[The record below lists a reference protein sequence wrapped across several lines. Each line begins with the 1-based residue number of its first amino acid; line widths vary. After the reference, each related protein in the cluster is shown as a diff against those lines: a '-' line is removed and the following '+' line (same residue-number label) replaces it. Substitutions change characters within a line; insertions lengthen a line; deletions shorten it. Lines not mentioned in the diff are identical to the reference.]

1 VERHHSC
8 RPQAKLT
15 GMESLSVLREFSP
28 KYISEVDSWHAHL
41 PFAYSLMTAM
51 RPKIFVE
58 LGTHYGDSYFTFCQ
72 ARRHASLDTKCYAI
86 DHWAGDSHTN
96 KYGEEVFE
104 KVTNYNSENYSDFSE
119 LIRSKFSDAL
129 GLFEHG
135 SIELLHL
142 DGFHTFEAVNQD
154 FRTWLPKIR
163 RNGIILIHDIC
174 VRDRGFGVWEL
185 WESIKNEFP
194 SFSFEFGFG
203 LGVIQNRDEG
213 GSTPKIQG
221 IDLSR
226 GKNIQDL
233 FYLAGEKVFLQKKI
247 HSGQLNLDRSE
258 KKIQVL
264 QEKNSTGLQQSK
276 DFLNSVQKQLDTANA
291 RIESLGESLSRK
303 RDGIYP
309 QTIKQTFD
317 TLSSCLNLRKKLD
330 PIVIWES
337 PHSQLSLTWGQITF
351 SGMIRFAG
359 ERLVKGIFLQ
369 IGKRTVACDWNII
382 SSKKKREIKF
392 TCSLRMGNGPKKCNL
407 FLVLDDNSSIKA
419 GARLLFSVKSKSF
432 ISIAKDIIAKPKQEE
447 PYQSWLKCNS
457 PSIRN
462 RRSCESYDAT
472 LAKRPLFSFV
482 MPVYEP
488 PINFLKEAIASILDQ
503 TYTHWELC
511 ITNDAGENDEVNQYL
526 EAIHQRNPRI
536 KLNRRQENGGIAKA
550 TNDAIALAKGEF
562 LVFIDHD
569 DLIEPTAL
577 SEFACYIDKHPKTD
591 FLYSDDDKVDINGL
605 RYSPQFKPDWS
616 PELLS
621 AYCYVSHVKVVRTS
635 TSAQVGHVRE
645 GFDGAQDYDY
655 VLRLS
660 EVCREIGHLPKVL
673 YHWRALPGS
682 TAISGA
688 AKPESFEAGLRAVRD
703 SYSRQG
709 LSVTI
714 EQPGW
719 AKEEAL
725 GIYTP
730 KFPDSGPEVTILI
743 PSRNNYLLLSKCL
756 ESIESTSYQ
765 NFRITIIDNES
776 DDPSTL
782 ELLDRTSHK
791 ILRLGNPSGKF
802 NFSYLVNKGVEQSNT
817 PYVLLLN
824 DDTEVLNPNWL
835 SQMVGFL
842 GIEGVGSVG
851 AKLLF
856 PNNSIQHA
864 GIIHGLGGGYAGP
877 AFRNEASTD
886 PGYLNYLRTPRN
898 YSAVTAA
905 CLLTTKS
912 LYLELGGFDETNFA
926 VAYNDV
932 DFCYRLTASGKRCV
946 YCPDATLLHRE
957 GSSRGFTDNIAE
969 LASFKK
975 KYRDFK
981 DPFYN
986 PNLSLENERFEIA
999 PRRLPPPS
1007 NQTLRALA
1015 ITHNLNLEGAPISM
1029 FEMICG
1035 VAKNALI
1042 KPTIISLEEGPLR
1055 KEYEKSGIT
1064 VKIIPFPSKNISHKD
1079 YKSYLRV
1086 WAERVRIHEYD
1097 LLYANTLDTYFAID
1111 AAHDSGV
1118 PSVWNIRESLPINRI
1133 FETLPPTVAQ
1143 KAYDC
1148 FRYPY
1153 RVAFVAEAT
1162 AKIYLHL
1169 NTNRNS
1175 TVIHNAINSSRIE
1188 EESKN
1193 QETASIS
1200 FPENE
1205 KLILCVGTICARKGQ
1220 LDLLKA
1226 FEQMPQ
1232 EVIDSVTLVFIGSA
1246 PGNYAKAI
1254 SERINANPALKKK
1267 VLLIG
1272 SKSDIKT
1279 WYKAAYLYVCA
1290 SSGESYPRVILEAM
1304 HYSLPILTT
1313 PVFGIPE
1320 QVVENINALFFQ
1332 PGDILELREKLT
1344 KILNDKEL
1352 RDSLANASSEVLLT
1366 RNSFD
1371 MMVQEYENAF
1381 KEAAA
1386 TG

>member
-1 VERHHSC
+1 
-8 RPQAKLT
+8 
-15 GMESLSVLREFSP
+15 MESLSILRRFRP
-28 KYISEVDSWHAHL
+28 KYISAVDSWHTHL
-41 PFAYSLMTAM
+41 PFAYSLMKAM
-51 RPKIFVE
+51 QPKIFVE

-72 ARRHASLDTKCYAI
+72 ARKDASLDTKCFAV
-86 DHWAGDSHTN
+86 DHWEGDSHTN

-104 KVTNYNSENYSDFSE
+104 EVTNYNSENYSDFSK

-129 GLFEHG
+129 GLFENG

-142 DGFHTFEAVNQD
+142 DGFHTFEAVNED
-154 FRTWLPKIR
+154 FSTWLPKVR

-174 VRDRGFGVWEL
+174 VRERGFGVWKL
-185 WESIKNEFP
+185 WERIKNEFP

-203 LGVIQNRDEG
+203 LGVIQKRDEG
-213 GSTPKIQG
+213 SSMPKIQG

-226 GKNIQDL
+226 EENVKDL
-233 FYLAGEKVFLQKKI
+233 FYLAGEKVFLQNKN
-247 HSGQLNLDRSE
+247 HRQQLNLDRLE

-264 QEKNSTGLQQSK
+264 NEKISAQLQQSK
-276 DFLNSVQKQLDTANA
+276 NNLNSVRKRLDAANE
-291 RIESLGESLSRK
+291 RIESLGEELSR
-303 RDGIYP
+303 RSDGIYSRV
-309 QTIKQTFD
+309 IKKSFD
-317 TLSSCLNLRKKLD
+317 ALWSCLNLRKKLD
-330 PIVIWES
+330 PIVKWGS
-337 PHSQLSLTWGQITF
+337 PRLQLSFAWGQIIF
-351 SGMIRFAG
+351 SGMIRLGG

-369 IGKRTVACDWNII
+369 IGKRTVACDWNVI
-382 SSKKKREIKF
+382 SSRSNQEINF
-392 TCSLRMGNGPKKCNL
+392 TCLLRMGNGLKKCTL
-407 FLVLDDNSSIKA
+407 FLVLDDDSSIKV
-419 GARLLFSVKSKSF
+419 GGRLLFSVKSKSF
-432 ISIAKDIIAKPKQEE
+432 INIAKDIIAQPKQKE
-447 PYQSWLKCNS
+447 PYESWLKCNS
-457 PSIRN
+457 TSIRN

-472 LAKRPLFSFV
+472 LTNRPLFSFV

-488 PINFLKEAIASILDQ
+488 PINFLKEAIASILEQ

-511 ITNDAGENDEVNQYL
+511 ITNDACENDEVNQYL
-526 EAIHQRNPRI
+526 EEIHQANPRI
-536 KLNRRQENGGIAKA
+536 TLHSRHENGGIAKA
-550 TNDAIALAKGEF
+550 TNDAIALTKGEF

-591 FLYSDDDKVDINGL
+591 FLYSDDDKVDIHGF

-621 AYCYVSHVKVVRTS
+621 AYCYVSHVKVVRAS
-635 TSAQVGHVRE
+635 TSAKVGHVRE

-682 TAISGA
+682 TAVSGA
-688 AKPESFEAGLRAVRD
+688 AKPESFEAGLRAVRE
-703 SYSRQG
+703 SYARRG
-709 LSVTI
+709 LTATI
-714 EQPGW
+714 EQPAW
-719 AKEEAL
+719 AKKEAL
-725 GIYTP
+725 GIYIP
-730 KFPDSGPEVTILI
+730 KFPDSGPAVTILI
-743 PSRNNYLLLSKCL
+743 PSRNNFLLLSKCL

-765 NFRITIIDNES
+765 NYSITILDNES
-776 DDPSTL
+776 NDPDTL
-782 ELLDRTSHK
+782 DLLGQTSHK
-791 ILRLGNPSGKF
+791 TLCLGSPSGKF

-824 DDTEVLNPNWL
+824 DDTEVLNPHWL

-842 GIEGVGSVG
+842 GIEGVGAVG

-856 PNNSIQHA
+856 PNKSIQHA
-864 GIIHGLGGGYAGP
+864 GIVHGLGGGYAGP
-877 AFRNEASTD
+877 AFRNESSTS
-886 PGYLNYLRTPRN
+886 PGYLNYIRTPRN

-905 CLLTTKS
+905 CLLTKKD
-912 LYLELGGFDETNFA
+912 LYVALGGFDENNFA

-932 DFCYRLTASGKRCV
+932 DFCYRLTASGERCV
-946 YCPDATLLHRE
+946 YCPDAMLVHRE

-975 KYRDFK
+975 KYRHFK

-999 PRRLPPPS
+999 ARRLPPPS
-1007 NQTLRALA
+1007 NQTLRVLA

-1035 VAKNALI
+1035 VATNPQI
-1042 KPTIISLEEGPLR
+1042 KPTIISLAEGPLR
-1055 KEYEKSGIT
+1055 KEYEKLGIT
-1064 VKIIPFPSKNISHKD
+1064 VKTIPFPSKNISHRD
-1079 YKSYLRV
+1079 YQLYLSA
-1086 WAERVRIHEYD
+1086 WAKRVRIHEYD
-1097 LLYANTLDTYFAID
+1097 ILYANTLDTYFAID
-1111 AAHDSGV
+1111 SAHDSSI

-1133 FETLPPTVAQ
+1133 FETLPPSVAQ

-1162 AKIYLHL
+1162 AKIYQHL
-1169 NTNRNS
+1169 NTNRNF

-1193 QETASIS
+1193 EETASIS
-1200 FPENE
+1200 FPSNE

-1220 LDLLKA
+1220 LDLVKA

-1232 EVIDSVTLVFIGSA
+1232 DVIDSVTLVLIGSS
-1246 PGNYAKAI
+1246 PGNYARALT
-1254 SERINANPALKKK
+1254 ERINANPVLKKK

-1272 SKSDIKT
+1272 SKSDIRP

-1332 PGDILELREKLT
+1332 PGDILGLRNKLMN
-1344 KILNDKEL
+1344 ILHDKEL
-1352 RDSLANASSEVLLT
+1352 RDSLAGASPKVLLT

-1371 MMVQEYENAF
+1371 MMVQGYENAF
-1381 KEAAA
+1381 QEAAA